1 MTKQTLWSLLPDPKK
16 SNVIIRA
23 AVDIDRFRAGLTRLQ
38 REQLPYATALALT
51 DTACTAASAVTKALP
66 SIFAAK
72 GRAPT
77 PFTMR
82 AVGVSAARKNNP
94 TAIVFIKRLQAGY
107 LAIEETGGVRVRA
120 SGAPVLTPVDVLV
133 NAYGNIPRGLVRR
146 LAANPED
153 YFLGRVRGVFGLWER
168 VYTPGSRR
176 ILRAPR
182 GLRLLVAFHDRAVY
196 RPRFGLER
204 LVEASVR
211 EQSSCRRRYG
221 PGSPARWRPPSPG
234 RGQRVLPGDHPVRAF
249 RVAPVRDC
257 ERLRNCEFGA
267 MVRDPE

>member
-1 MTKQTLWSLLPDPKK
+1 MTKQTLRSLLPDPKK
-16 SNVIIRA
+16 PNVIIRA
-23 AVDIDRFRAGLTRLQ
+23 AVDIGCFHAGLTRLQ

-51 DTACTAASAVTKALP
+51 DTPRTAASAATKALP

-94 TAIVFIKRLQAGY
+94 TATVFIKRLQASY

-120 SGAPVLTPVDVLV
+120 PGAPVLTPVDVLV
-133 NAYGNIPRGLVRR
+133 NAYGNIPRGRVRR

-153 YFLGRVRGVFGLWER
+153 YFLGRVRGIFGLWER
-168 VYTPGSRR
+168 VYTPGSRHS
-176 ILRAPR
+176 LRWAR

-196 RPRFGLER
+196 RPRFGFER

-211 EQSSCRRRYG
+211 EQL
-221 PGSPARWRPPSPG
+221 PAA
-234 RGQRVLPGDHPVRAF
+234 LRAG
-249 RVAPVRDC
+249 
-257 ERLRNCEFGA
+257 LSHA
-267 MVRDPE
+267 MATAFAR